1 MNCRLIGKSPRF
13 ELGLWK
19 FESFQF
25 NNSDKNYT
33 STIIIWVYSLMVEHL
48 SFKQYYVG
56 SNPTIPNAAT

>member
-25 NNSDKNYT
+25 NNSDNYT
-33 STIIIWVYSLMVEHL
+33 STIIIWVYSLMVEHAAHNGC
-48 SFKQYYVG
+48 STG
-56 SNPTIPNAAT
+56 SSPVRPKN